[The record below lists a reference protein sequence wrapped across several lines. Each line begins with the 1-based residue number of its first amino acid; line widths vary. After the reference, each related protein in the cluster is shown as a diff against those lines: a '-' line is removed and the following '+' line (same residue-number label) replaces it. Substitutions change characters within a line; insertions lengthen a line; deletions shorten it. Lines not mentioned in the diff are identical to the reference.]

1 MVALENRHFSFH
13 VFNNNAQKLYIKNVW
28 KPLEVAFKQSSYS
41 KHLVEKIACVL
52 SEFRF
57 VLFQKTIHQSTQT
70 SIVTLQNFMNIYN
83 GKE

>member
-1 MVALENRHFSFH
+1 MVALENCHFFFH

-57 VLFQKTIHQSTQT
+57 VLFQKTKNNPSKYADFYCD
-70 SIVTLQNFMNIYN
+70 LAKLY
-83 GKE
+83 EYL